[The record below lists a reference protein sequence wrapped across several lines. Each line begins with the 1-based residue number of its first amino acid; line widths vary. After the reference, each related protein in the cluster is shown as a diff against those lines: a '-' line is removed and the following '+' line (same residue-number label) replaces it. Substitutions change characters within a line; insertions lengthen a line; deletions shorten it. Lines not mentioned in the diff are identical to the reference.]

1 VDQIKIDSSF
11 VQCLPEREHYLLI
24 QMINE
29 LARRMDV
36 PTVAEG
42 VETAEQVDALR
53 EIGCDHLQ
61 GFLFARPMP
70 PEDLEAWLSGGSGEQ
85 GEQIGAP
92 AATTAPAP
100 PSR

>member
-1 VDQIKIDSSF
+1 
-11 VQCLPEREHYLLI
+11 
-24 QMINE
+24 MINE

-70 PEDLEAWLSGGSGEQ
+70 AEALGEWLRGGGGPS
-85 GEQIGAP
+85 AP
-92 AATTAPAP
+92 STGQDPARTATSPT